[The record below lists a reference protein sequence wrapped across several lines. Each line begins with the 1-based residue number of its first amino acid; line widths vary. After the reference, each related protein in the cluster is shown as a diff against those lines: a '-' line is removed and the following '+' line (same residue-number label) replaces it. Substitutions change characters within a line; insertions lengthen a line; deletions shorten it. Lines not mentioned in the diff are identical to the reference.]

1 MGCEVIEAL
10 TVLGLEISMEDHG
23 LARVT
28 GRLRIRAQSHDTWTS
43 IRRGLSKVAAVQCAD
58 DLAEDAPYKLLLAH
72 LVVVLEVADHTT
84 QVTVPAVFHVQ
95 VQILGRLD
103 VVSLEVGDDVWVS
116 EFLEDRKLGLQLFAL
131 LW

>member
-1 MGCEVIEAL
+1 
-10 TVLGLEISMEDHG
+10 MEDHG

-28 GRLRIRAQSHDTWTS
+28 GRLRIRAQSHDTGTS
-43 IRRGLSKVAAVQCAD
+43 VWRGFSKVAAVQRAD

-72 LVVVLEVADHTT
+72 LVVVLEVADHAT

-103 VVSLEVGDDVWVS
+103 MVTLEVGDDVRVS
-116 EFLEDRKLGLQLFAL
+116 EFLEDGKLGL
-131 LW
+131 